1 MISGMRIAID
11 FGSTHTV
18 AAAAAAD
25 GTIAPLFLPRLSLPG
40 TFQIPSVISF
50 ADPDA
55 PLVGYPVERSGLLTA
70 PGTFRWMKRYIALNS
85 PVRVRAG
92 SERIPAKEAA
102 VRFLRRTLNEIETAV
117 APETVSELVFTAP
130 TDSFDFYR
138 DWLKR
143 SFEAPNLA
151 VRVLDETG
159 AAAADAGIR
168 LESGEPF
175 FVLDVGGTT
184 QQALAAARDSNG
196 TIHVKGKDGRSVGG
210 ADIDRWIL
218 EELCARIGIPL
229 QDARLRPQGTALL
242 RGCER
247 LKIALSE
254 REAARFEP
262 EDDPGGLTFGG
273 TELTRE
279 ELETILRRHDFLSA
293 LERMV
298 RDVRNAAAANGVDT
312 AAFRRLFMIGGSVRI
327 PAVRAAVR
335 AVFPESSFVETDP
348 TTSVAVG
355 ALRAGTFGLTP
366 LRDIL
371 THSYAVR
378 YRDGQSGEA
387 RFETIVP
394 SGAIFPST
402 GIVKTLRL
410 KATRPNQR
418 LFGLAIYE
426 RSLTPDAGASDPFE
440 LLFDENGE
448 IRILNRIQPSEA
460 FESIFLNA
468 RAAQFL
474 EADPPASRDETRFSV
489 DFAIDADRFLIV
501 SAFDLRNGRTVL
513 DRRPVVRLS

>member
-1 MISGMRIAID
+1 MRIAID

-18 AAAAAAD
+18 AAVEAAD
-25 GTIAPLFLPRLSLPG
+25 GTIAPLPIPRLSLPG
-40 TFQIPSVISF
+40 TFLIPSVISF
-50 ADPDA
+50 ANSGT
-55 PLVGYPVERSGLLTA
+55 PLAGYPVERAGLLTA

-92 SERIPAKEAA
+92 GERVTAQEAA
-102 VRFLRRTLNEIETAV
+102 VRFLRQTLIEIEAAL
-117 APETVSELVFTAP
+117 APGTVSELIFTAP

-151 VRVLDETG
+151 VRVLDEAG

-184 QQALAAARDSNG
+184 QQALVAAHDSSG
-196 TIHVKGKDGRSVGG
+196 TIRVRGKDGRSTGG

-218 EELCARIGIPL
+218 EELCGRIGIPL
-229 QDARLRPQGTALL
+229 QDARLRPQGAALL

-254 REAARFEP
+254 RETARFEP

-273 TELTRE
+273 MELTRE
-279 ELETILRRHDFLSA
+279 ELETILRRHDFLPN
-293 LERMV
+293 LERMI
-298 RDVRNAAAANGVDT
+298 RDVRNAAAANGVDSS
-312 AAFRRLFMIGGSVRI
+312 ALRKLFAIGGSVRI
-327 PAVRAAVR
+327 PAIRAAIR
-335 AVFPESSFVETDP
+335 SVFPESSFVETDP
-348 TTSVAVG
+348 TTSVAIG
-355 ALRAGTFGLTP
+355 ALRAATSGVTP

-371 THSYAVR
+371 THSYAIR

-387 RFETIVP
+387 KFETIVP
-394 SGAIFPST
+394 SGAVFPSA
-402 GIVKTLRL
+402 GVVKTLRL
-410 KATRPNQR
+410 KATRPGQR
-418 LFGLAIYE
+418 LFGLSIYE
-426 RSLTPDAGASDPFE
+426 RSLTPGATATDPYE

-448 IRILNRIQPSEA
+448 VRILNRVQPSEA
-460 FESIFLNA
+460 FESVFLNA

-474 EADPPASRDETRFSV
+474 EADPPASRGEARFSV
-489 DFAIDADRFLIV
+489 DFSIDADRFLIV
-501 SAFDLRNGRTVL
+501 SAIDLRSGRRVL
-513 DRRPVVRLS
+513 NREPVVRLS